1 MSYINRDYLVIQFQ
15 NFANKIKELLN
26 NKAVSKE
33 AYDDLIIFSNTQPTS
48 KDNKIWIKE
57 ETVDVIKILEEQDV
71 LQVVQQGIN
80 NGNIEIATDPQVLSD
95 ISGIKNGTI
104 TVGKANAV
112 GTLTQQNIT
121 EAITGIA
128 DDVNELGNAIINGD
142 VVAGNADK
150 LDNHDSSYFLNTTQ
164 KGTNNGLA
172 ELDENGKVPS
182 SQLPSYVD
190 DIVEYDNLESFPSEG
205 ESGKIYI
212 ATDTNKTYRWSGT
225 QYVVISETLSLGET
239 SSTAYAGN
247 KGKANADAISAL
259 QNVVSALPSSYAPVD
274 AQKNV
279 QSDWNVSDTNSDA
292 FIKNKPSIPNEVTE
306 ATVSGWGFTK
316 NTGTYIKP
324 SDGIPAS
331 DLASGVIPTS
341 LPANGGNSAT
351 VNNHSV
357 NEDVPSGAKFT
368 DTTYSVATTSSNGL
382 MSSGDKTKLSRIF
395 NGHASK
401 ISGSIGWYKININ
414 SEKSWMLAFTV
425 RLYQGYKYYDI
436 VFSGYQNDSDY
447 WYSPNAVMLGSTTT
461 NIDVKFGYDATNK
474 LWVAIRD
481 DYYTGIDIFDVT
493 NGFEQIDDT
502 ANLFTITNLATLT
515 GTIQKE
521 MTVYR
526 PIYKNEIQM
535 STTDL
540 TAGTSTLATG
550 TVYIVYE

>member
-15 NFANKIKELLN
+15 NFANKIKEL
-26 NKAVSKE
+26 AVSKE
-33 AYDDLIIFSNTQPTS
+33 AYNDLIIFSNTQPTS

-57 ETVDVIKILEEQDV
+57 ETVDVIKILEEEDV

-112 GTLTQQNIT
+112 GAWTQQNIT
-121 EAITGIA
+121 EAITGIC
-128 DDVNELGNAIINGD
+128 DEVNELGNAIINGD
-142 VVAGNADK
+142 FVVGNADK

-324 SDGIPAS
+324 SGGIPAS

-502 ANLFTITNLATLT
+502 ANLFTITNLETLT